1 MQDSE
6 SSTKEQICSSIFS
19 LPLQLCAEDIE
30 DFFSLAN
37 YYASRTP
44 QSFRK
49 VRVLVLHN
57 MPFHIHEDCLYLCM
71 VQTTFTFLFQSCAL
85 VL

>member
-49 VRVLVLHN
+49 VRACSTHVPML
-57 MPFHIHEDCLYLCM
+57 LYSFVISATYAHFNLT
-71 VQTTFTFLFQSCAL
+71 V
-85 VL
+85 

>member
-1 MQDSE
+1 MQDSDT
-6 SSTKEQICSSIFS
+6 STKEQICSAIFS
-19 LPLQLCAEDIE
+19 LPLQLSAEDIE

-49 VRVLVLHN
+49 VGFVLVFVVIVLVLLAN
-57 MPFHIHEDCLYLCM
+57 ETY
-71 VQTTFTFLFQSCAL
+71 
-85 VL
+85 